1 MRSSSIQGDFEGSVG
16 ILKINKRVSPRSKA
30 TKRKVVIVI
39 QDMINIASSFNFRT
53 LILKLLAFV
62 QTRGLK
68 PESVYF
74 AFFKLQK

>member
-1 MRSSSIQGDFEGSVG
+1 MKSSSIQGDFEGSVG
-16 ILKINKRVSPRSKA
+16 ILKSRLFFNKRVSPCSKA
-30 TKRKVVIVI
+30 TKRKVVFVI

-53 LILKLLAFV
+53 LIVKLLAFV

-74 AFFKLQK
+74 AFF